1 MLPDVSDLVGD
12 VSDVPMKD
20 FEKII
25 NQQVDKKALKGMSPQ
40 KQQKYKDT
48 LKKAFTKKMNQMKT
62 AMGLKAE
69 EDDPDEEIAKLE
81 EPDEERDI
89 KFKSPDG
96 ADPRVSKAEKNW
108 AYDKDSLTSQS
119 STYGRN
125 TSDLAVNVVD
135 TNDLGLNE
143 GGEKMIT

>member
-25 NQQVDKKALKGMSPQ
+25 NQQVDKKALKGMSL
-40 KQQKYKDT
+40 KNNKNIKIL
-48 LKKAFTKKMNQMKT
+48 LKKHSQKNESNET
-62 AMGLKAE
+62 AMGLKAQ

-89 KFKSPDG
+89 KFK
-96 ADPRVSKAEKNW
+96 VQMVLIQEFLKQK
-108 AYDKDSLTSQS
+108 KI
-119 STYGRN
+119 
-125 TSDLAVNVVD
+125 
-135 TNDLGLNE
+135 GL
-143 GGEKMIT
+143 MIKTL